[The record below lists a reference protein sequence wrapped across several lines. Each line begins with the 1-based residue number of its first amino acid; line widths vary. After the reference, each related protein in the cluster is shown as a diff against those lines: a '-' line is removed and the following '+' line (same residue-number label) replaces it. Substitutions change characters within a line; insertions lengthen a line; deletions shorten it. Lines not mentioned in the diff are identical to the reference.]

1 MAADETVEIT
11 GWRMRAIRTAAVL
24 TALTALPLAWAAAA
38 SEDSGSERTEEAAPE
53 ARSSSTRHS
62 LVIAGTRVD
71 YTATA
76 GWLILEDDREKPIAR
91 FGYIAYTRDGV
102 EDKRRRPVTFAFNG
116 GPGSSSIW
124 LHMGVLGPKRV
135 VVVDEGYAPP
145 PPAEVIDN
153 QHSILDVTDLVMV
166 DPVGTGFSKPL
177 GEATGADFWGVD
189 QDIRSVGSFIKQY
202 VSENGRWASPKYIL
216 GESYGGIRTA
226 GLVWHLQSV
235 HGMNFNGVVVVSP
248 FLDMGS
254 GIDGGGIDL
263 PHVLYLP
270 TLAATAWYHDAIPDK
285 PADLAAFH
293 AEVER
298 FAYDE
303 YAPALLKG
311 YTIDPQEK
319 RAVAEKLAAYT
330 GASSDYWERADLRVS
345 HQQFLQELLRDQRT
359 ITGRIDS
366 RFIGPSVNPLA
377 EDMDYDPFF
386 PAVGPAFTAA
396 FLSYLHDELEFGRD
410 ETYQVMGGV
419 RDWDWEHQPPDS
431 QGWAVPWANLR
442 GDLAMALTM
451 NPGLHLLVQQGYYD
465 LATPTLA
472 TKHDIAHLDVPPEA
486 RERIRLEMYEAG
498 HMMYLHPPSLEKFRD
513 DLARFI
519 EETDRL

>member
-1 MAADETVEIT
+1 MNRV
-11 GWRMRAIRTAAVL
+11 MQ
-24 TALTALPLAWAAAA
+24 AAATLLIFA
-38 SEDSGSERTEEAAPE
+38 LIGLVPAGAAAQPDAETEPQAEAKGDDAKPE
-53 ARSSSTRHS
+53 AKSSATQHQI
-62 LVIAGTRVD
+62 VIDGQTVR

-76 GWLILEDDREKPIAR
+76 GWLILEDEEEKPIAR
-91 FGYIAYTRDGV
+91 FGYTAYTRDGV
-102 EDKRRRPVTFAFNG
+102 EDHATRPVMFAYNG

-124 LHMGVLGPKRV
+124 LHMGILGPQRV
-135 VVVDEGYAPP
+135 VVEDEGYAPP
-145 PPAEVIDN
+145 PPARRVDN
-153 QHSILDVTDLVMV
+153 EYSIIDVTDLVMI

-177 GEATGADFWGVD
+177 GEAKGADFWGVD
-189 QDIRSVGSFIKQY
+189 QDIRSVGSFIKEY
-202 VSENGRWASPKYIL
+202 VSLNGRWASPKYIL

-235 HGMNFNGVVVVSP
+235 HGMNFNGVIVVSP

-285 PADLAAFH
+285 PDLETFH

-311 YTIDPQEK
+311 YSISEAEK
-319 RAVAEKLAAYT
+319 EAIATKLAAYT
-330 GASSDYWERADLRVS
+330 GTSVDYWLRADLRIS
-345 HQQFLQELLRDQRT
+345 HQQFLQELKRDERM

-366 RFIGPSVNPLA
+366 RFIGPSVNPLS
-377 EDMDYDPFF
+377 EEMDYDPFF

-396 FLSYLHDELEFGRD
+396 FLNYMHDVLDFGRE
-410 ETYQVMGGV
+410 ETYQIMGGV
-419 RDWDWEHQPPDS
+419 RDWDWEHRPPNS
-431 QGWAVPWANLR
+431 RGWAVPWANLR

-472 TKHDIAHLDVPPEA
+472 TKHDIDHLDITPEA
-486 RERIRLEMYEAG
+486 RERVRLELYEAG
-498 HMMYLHPPSLEKFRD
+498 HMMYLHEASRRKFRQ
-513 DLARFI
+513 DLASFVVA
-519 EETDRL
+519 TDQL

>member
-1 MAADETVEIT
+1 LSKTT
-11 GWRMRAIRTAAVL
+11 RTAATLLVL
-24 TALTALPLAWAAAA
+24 ALTGSVPGAFATEPEPEKDQKA
-38 SEDSGSERTEEAAPE
+38 DSKPE
-53 ARSSSTRHS
+53 AESSATQHQ
-62 LVIAGTRVD
+62 VQIDGKTVD

-76 GWLILEDDREKPIAR
+76 GWLILENDEGEPIAR
-91 FGYIAYTRDGV
+91 FGYTAYTKNGV
-102 EDKRRRPVTFAFNG
+102 EDLSRRPIMFAYNG

-124 LHMGVLGPKRV
+124 LHMGVLGPQRV
-135 VVVDEGYAPP
+135 VVEDEGYAPP
-145 PPAEVIDN
+145 PPAKRIDN
-153 QHSILDVTDLVMV
+153 GSSIIDVTDLVMV

-177 GEATGADFWGVD
+177 GDAKGEDFWGVD
-189 QDIRSVGSFIKQY
+189 QDIRSVGSFIKEY
-202 VSENGRWASPKYIL
+202 VSFNGRWASPKYIL

-248 FLDMGS
+248 FLNMGS

-270 TLAATAWYHDAIPDK
+270 TFAATAWFHDENTDK
-285 PADLAAFH
+285 PDLETFH

-311 YTIDPQEK
+311 FTISEEEK
-319 RAVAEKLAAYT
+319 KAVAAKLAAYT
-330 GASSDYWERADLRVS
+330 GTSTDYWLRADLRVS
-345 HQQFLQELLRDQRT
+345 HGQFLQELKRDERM

-366 RFIGPSVNPLA
+366 RFIGPSVNPLS
-377 EDMDYDPFF
+377 EGMDYDPFF

-396 FLSYLHDELEFGRD
+396 FLNYMHDELEFGRD
-410 ETYQVMGGV
+410 ETYQIMGGV
-419 RDWDWEHQPPDS
+419 HGWDWEHRAPDS
-431 QGWAVPWANLR
+431 QGWAVPWADLR

-472 TKHDIAHLDVPPEA
+472 TKHDIAHLDIAADA
-486 RERIRLEMYEAG
+486 RERIQVELYEAG
-498 HMMYLHPPSLEKFRD
+498 HMMYLHEESRRKFRE
-513 DLARFI
+513 DLAKFVLD
-519 EETDRL
+519 TDNL

>member
-1 MAADETVEIT
+1 MT
-11 GWRMRAIRTAAVL
+11 RTAAILLVL
-24 TALTALPLAWAAAA
+24 ALTGVSTGVVAA
-38 SEDSGSERTEEAAPE
+38 EPETEEQQKADAKPE
-53 ARSSSTRHS
+53 ASKPEAKSSATQHQ
-62 LVIAGTRVD
+62 IKIDGKAIN

-76 GWLILEDDREKPIAR
+76 GWLILENDKEEPIAR
-91 FGYIAYTRDGV
+91 FGYTAYTKDSV
-102 EDKRRRPVTFAFNG
+102 EDRSRRPVMFAFNG

-124 LHMGVLGPKRV
+124 LHMGVLGPQRV
-135 VVVDEGYAPP
+135 VVEDEGYAPP
-145 PPAEVIDN
+145 PPATLVDN
-153 QHSILDVTDLVMV
+153 EYSIIDVTDLVMI

-177 GEATGADFWGVD
+177 GEAKGEDFWGVD
-189 QDIRSVGSFIKQY
+189 QDIRSVGSFIKEY
-202 VSENGRWASPKYIL
+202 VSLNGRWASPKYIL

-248 FLDMGS
+248 FLNMGS

-270 TLAATAWYHDAIPDK
+270 TLAATAWYHNEDPNKPD
-285 PADLAAFH
+285 LESFH

-298 FAYDE
+298 FAFDE

-311 YTIDPQEK
+311 FTISQEEK
-319 RAVAEKLAAYT
+319 EAVAARLAAYT
-330 GASSDYWERADLRVS
+330 GTSADYWLRADLRIS
-345 HQQFLQELLRDQRT
+345 HGQFLQELKRDERLT
-359 ITGRIDS
+359 TGRIDS
-366 RFIGPSVNPLA
+366 RFIGPSVNPLS

-396 FLSYLHDELEFGRD
+396 FLNYMHNELDFGRD
-410 ETYQVMGGV
+410 ESYQISGGV
-419 RDWDWEHQPPDS
+419 RDWDWEHRAPNS
-431 QGWAVPWANLR
+431 RGWVVPWADLR

-472 TKHDIAHLDVPPEA
+472 TKHDIAHLDIAPEA
-486 RERIRLEMYEAG
+486 RERIQLALYEAG
-498 HMMYLHPPSLEKFRD
+498 HMMYLHEESRRKFRD
-513 DLARFI
+513 DLAKFVQD
-519 EETDRL
+519 TDRL

>member
-1 MAADETVEIT
+1 MTLLT
-11 GWRMRAIRTAAVL
+11 RTAAFL
-24 TALTALPLAWAAAA
+24 TLLTLITWLPGTPVVAQH
-38 SEDSGSERTEEAAPE
+38 EAATESKGEAKPESEKPE
-53 ARSSSTRHS
+53 AKSSSTQHQ
-62 LVIAGTRVD
+62 IQIDGATVD

-76 GWLILEDDREKPIAR
+76 GWLILENDEGEPIAR
-91 FGYIAYTRDGV
+91 FGYTAYTRDGV
-102 EDKRRRPVTFAFNG
+102 EDRSQRPIMFAYNG

-124 LHMGVLGPKRV
+124 LHMGILGPQRV
-135 VVVDEGYAPP
+135 VVEDEGYAPP
-145 PPAEVIDN
+145 PPAQRVDN
-153 QHSILDVTDLVMV
+153 EYSIIDVTDLVMV

-177 GEATGADFWGVD
+177 GDAKGEDFWGVD
-189 QDIRSVGSFIKQY
+189 QDIRSVGSFIKEY
-202 VSENGRWASPKYIL
+202 VSLNGRWASPKYIL

-248 FLDMGS
+248 FLNMGS

-270 TLAATAWYHDAIPDK
+270 TLAATAWFHDENPNKPD
-285 PADLAAFH
+285 LETFH
-293 AEVER
+293 EEVER

-311 YTIDPQEK
+311 YTISQAEK
-319 RAVAEKLAAYT
+319 EAVAAKLAAYT
-330 GASSDYWERADLRVS
+330 GTSIDYWLRADLRVS
-345 HQQFLQELLRDQRT
+345 HGQFLQELKRDERM

-366 RFIGPSVNPLA
+366 RFIGPSVNPLS
-377 EDMDYDPFF
+377 ESMDYDPFF

-396 FLSYLHDELEFGRD
+396 FLNYMHDELDFGRD
-410 ETYQVMGGV
+410 ETYQIMGGV
-419 RDWDWEHQPPDS
+419 RDWDWEHRPPNS
-431 QGWAVPWANLR
+431 RGWAVPWANLR

-472 TKHDIAHLDVPPEA
+472 TKHDVDHLDVPAEA
-486 RERIRLEMYEAG
+486 RERIRLELYEAG
-498 HMMYLHPPSLEKFRD
+498 HMMYLHEESMRKFRD
-513 DLARFI
+513 DLARFVT
-519 EETDRL
+519 ETDRL

>member
-1 MAADETVEIT
+1 MKTTTRAA
-11 GWRMRAIRTAAVL
+11 
-24 TALTALPLAWAAAA
+24 ALLLLLALPGYTVAVRAAEPEAEKPAEA
-38 SEDSGSERTEEAAPE
+38 SEKSDEAKPE
-53 ARSSSTRHS
+53 AKSTSTRHS
-62 LVIAGTRVD
+62 IRIDGQTVN

-76 GWLILEDDREKPIAR
+76 GWLILEDDDEKPIAR
-91 FGYIAYTRDGV
+91 FGYTAYTRDGV
-102 EDKRRRPVTFAFNG
+102 SDKSRRPVLFAFNG

-124 LHMGVLGPKRV
+124 LHMGVLGPQRV

-145 PPAEVIDN
+145 PPAERVDN
-153 QHSILDVTDLVMV
+153 EYSIIDVTDLVMV
-166 DPVGTGFSKPL
+166 DPVGTGYSRPL
-177 GEATGADFWGVD
+177 GEAKGEDFWGVD
-189 QDIRSVGSFIKQY
+189 QDIRSVASFIKEY
-202 VSENGRWASPKYIL
+202 ITVNGRWASPKYIL

-285 PADLAAFH
+285 PADLEAFI
-293 AEVER
+293 EDVER

-311 YTIDPQEK
+311 YTIGAEEK
-319 RAVAEKLAAYT
+319 QAVAARLAAYT
-330 GASSDYWERADLRVS
+330 GTSADYWERADLRVS
-345 HQQFLQELLRDQRT
+345 HAQFLQELKRDERM

-366 RFIGPSVNPLA
+366 RFIGPSVNPLS

-396 FLSYLHDELEFGRD
+396 FLNYMHDVLEFGRD
-410 ETYQVMGGV
+410 EKYEVMANLSS
-419 RDWDWEHQPPDS
+419 WDWEHRPPDS
-431 QGWAVPWANLR
+431 RGWAVPWANLR

-451 NPGLHLLVQQGYYD
+451 NPGLHLLVMQGYYD

-472 TKHDIAHLDVPPEA
+472 TKHDVAHLDIEPEA
-486 RERIRLEMYEAG
+486 RERIRMEFYESG
-498 HMMYLHPPSLEKFRD
+498 HMMYLHEPSLRKFRT
-513 DLARFI
+513 DLATFI
-519 EETDRL
+519 RDTDRL